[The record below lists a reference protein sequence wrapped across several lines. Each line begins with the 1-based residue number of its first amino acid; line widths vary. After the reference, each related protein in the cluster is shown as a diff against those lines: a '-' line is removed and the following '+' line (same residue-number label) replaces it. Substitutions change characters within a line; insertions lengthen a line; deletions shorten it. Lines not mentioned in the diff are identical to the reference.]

1 MIIKSAEFLCS
12 NTDYRKCPSPDKPE
26 YAFIGRSNV
35 GKSSII
41 NYLLQRKN
49 LAKVS
54 STPGKT
60 RLINH
65 FLVNEEWMLVDLPGY
80 GYARISKSE
89 REKWETMIRS
99 YLTKRKNLM
108 LTFILLDSRIELKA
122 SDKEMINWF
131 GEKQLPFALI
141 FTKTDK
147 LTPNQLASNVAAVKN
162 ELLQEWEELPPVFI
176 TSSVTGK
183 GTEEILKFIEENNI
197 IYKPVYKAKS

>member
-1 MIIKSAEFLCS
+1 MIIKTAEFLCS
-12 NTDYRKCPSPDKPE
+12 NTDYRKCPAPEKPE

-60 RLINH
+60 KLINH

-108 LTFILLDSRIELKA
+108 LTFILIDSRIEFKA

-131 GEKQLPFALI
+131 GEHQLPFALI
-141 FTKTDK
+141 FTKSDK
-147 LTPNQLASNVAAVKN
+147 LTPNQLASNVAAIKN
-162 ELLQEWEELPPVFI
+162 ELLKEWEELPPVFI
-176 TSSVTGK
+176 TSTITGN
-183 GTEEILKFIEENNI
+183 GTQEILKFIEENN
-197 IYKPVYKAKS
+197 KVYSKT

>member
-1 MIIKSAEFLCS
+1 MIIRSAEFLTS
-12 NTDYRKCPSPDKPE
+12 NTDYRKCPAPDKPE

-35 GKSSII
+35 GKSSLI

-60 RLINH
+60 KLINH
-65 FLVNEEWMLVDLPGY
+65 FLVNDEWMLVDLPGY
-80 GYARISKSE
+80 GYAKIAKTE

-108 LTFILLDSRIELKA
+108 LTFILLDSRIELKK

-131 GEKQLPFALI
+131 GEHQLPFALV
-141 FTKTDK
+141 FTKSDK
-147 LTPNQLASNVAAVKN
+147 LTPNQLASNIAAIKN
-162 ELLQEWEELPPVFI
+162 ELLQEWEELPHVFI
-176 TSSVTGK
+176 TSSITGK
-183 GTEEILKFIEENNI
+183 DCDEILKLIEENNK
-197 IYKPVYKAKS
+197 IYKPGTLKK